1 MMLAVVLPTRA
12 LSDLR
17 VAVPRYSQVALYAIA
32 ALIVT
37 GSFQTW
43 RQVGSLEAL
52 RDTDYGRLLVI
63 KLVAFAGL
71 LVVATFSREIVN
83 RTFRASSASSAPT
96 PAPVPVAAGGPALA
110 DPPPM
115 PSGGGPDGGDEGE
128 VYDEAE
134 EARRLRWSVAVE
146 VFVAAVILGVTA
158 LLVNAAPARDQ
169 QTGPVAITMRGDG
182 MNFDIVVAPAEAGR
196 NDVHLTATTPGGGP
210 TEVLQL
216 DATMSLPSR
225 DIAPLKLQLRRLGP
239 GHYVAPG
246 VDLPIAG
253 DWQLEVAAL
262 VSETDEVRV
271 ADTVPIR

>member
-1 MMLAVVLPTRA
+1 
-12 LSDLR
+12 
-17 VAVPRYSQVALYAIA
+17 
-32 ALIVT
+32 
-37 GSFQTW
+37 
-43 RQVGSLEAL
+43 
-52 RDTDYGRLLVI
+52 
-63 KLVAFAGL
+63 
-71 LVVATFSREIVN
+71 
-83 RTFRASSASSAPT
+83 
-96 PAPVPVAAGGPALA
+96 
-110 DPPPM
+110 
-115 PSGGGPDGGDEGE
+115 
-128 VYDEAE
+128 
-134 EARRLRWSVAVE
+134 
-146 VFVAAVILGVTA
+146 
-158 LLVNAAPARDQ
+158 
-169 QTGPVAITMRGDG
+169 